1 MCKKHLLTFPSLIA
15 HYKIIHLL
23 GPHSSYTC
31 IENDCTQSFQTLSS
45 FKKHF
50 IKKHNIEIHLDKTE
64 LNNEILINDNIV
76 SFCDVQ
82 MVSNEVSN
90 DETFKKF
97 QNVPKIPAIP
107 VVKEIDINKSIEQLH
122 MSAVSFTLSL
132 HNNNN
137 FCRSDVLNI
146 INDIEDKIIKP
157 ITSLLEGVT
166 QSEIADPLVLS
177 KFSKITSAILG
188 SFNLCKT
195 EYLLT
200 KCLTTNELL
209 CDTLHQFTINNEIH
223 LISHNGH
230 TMYDEKTTKGVLMPL
245 KYQFK
250 KYFELNNNLN
260 IQLKRYN
267 NLINYPVS
275 DENCHM
281 TNFIQG
287 SLWKEKIA
295 LYHNKIVVPFFM
307 YIDDFEIN
315 NPLGSKSMKHAVS
328 AVYYSFPLNEQSS
341 KLNNIFL
348 AALLKSHDLK
358 SYGNDL
364 CFKQLVEEFNSL
376 EKNGILIY
384 TPDGPKTVHFI
395 LGLIIGDNLGL
406 NSVCDFGKSFAANYF
421 CRFCKAHKT
430 LTHTLSEEDPT
441 LIRNIENYT
450 QDVEIN
456 DFSQTGI
463 SQNSI
468 LNNINCFHVTKNFC
482 VDVMHDIFEGISH
495 YNMCH
500 IINYYTETL
509 KILTLDTLNFRKQH
523 FNYGELE
530 QQNLSLPIEKH
541 HLSKFHLKMS
551 ARQMMCFIHFFPLM
565 IGDLIPVDDEIW
577 IFFLNFLEII
587 EILLSHE
594 LTQQSSVPRLKFLIN
609 KHNSNYIL
617 YFNDNLKPKHHILT
631 HYPSII
637 LKSGPPRHFWCFRY
651 EAKHKEL
658 KMYAR
663 AITSRKNICLTL
675 AKKYS
680 FKFAHFLLNQ
690 QNNKD
695 FIVFDKY
702 KINSDLEFLSNI
714 LSMPYTNITSF
725 SKINFKGT
733 NYKIGSYVTCY
744 KHNLCLYKILEIVIV
759 QNSAVSFIVDQIQLN
774 SYNSHM
780 RAYEVSKNQSRPSK
794 ILISIEEFSSPPID
808 INQVTHGKLM
818 IRLKDYF

>member
-1 MCKKHLLTFPSLIA
+1 MADELHRPARKIFHRRSVVRRLIDDLWQA
-15 HYKIIHLL
+15 A
-23 GPHSSYTC
+23 
-31 IENDCTQSFQTLSS
+31 Q
-45 FKKHF
+45 
-50 IKKHNIEIHLDKTE
+50 
-64 LNNEILINDNIV
+64 
-76 SFCDVQ
+76 
-82 MVSNEVSN
+82 
-90 DETFKKF
+90 
-97 QNVPKIPAIP
+97 
-107 VVKEIDINKSIEQLH
+107 KEIK
-122 MSAVSFTLSL
+122 T
-132 HNNNN
+132 
-137 FCRSDVLNI
+137 
-146 INDIEDKIIKP
+146 P

-177 KFSKITSAILG
+177 KFSKITSAI
-188 SFNLCKT
+188 
-195 EYLLT
+195 
-200 KCLTTNELL
+200 
-209 CDTLHQFTINNEIH
+209 
-223 LISHNGH
+223 
-230 TMYDEKTTKGVLMPL
+230 
-245 KYQFK
+245 
-250 KYFELNNNLN
+250 
-260 IQLKRYN
+260 
-267 NLINYPVS
+267 S
-275 DENCHM
+275 DENCNM

-315 NPLGSKSMKHAVS
+315 NPLGSKSMKHAIS

-376 EKNGILIY
+376 EKNGILIN

-523 FNYGELE
+523 FNYGKLE
-530 QQNLSLPIEKH
+530 QQNLSPPIEKH

-565 IGDLIPVDDEIW
+565 I
-577 IFFLNFLEII
+577 
-587 EILLSHE
+587 
-594 LTQQSSVPRLKFLIN
+594 
-609 KHNSNYIL
+609 
-617 YFNDNLKPKHHILT
+617 
-631 HYPSII
+631 
-637 LKSGPPRHFWCFRY
+637 
-651 EAKHKEL
+651 
-658 KMYAR
+658 
-663 AITSRKNICLTL
+663 
-675 AKKYS
+675 
-680 FKFAHFLLNQ
+680 
-690 QNNKD
+690 
-695 FIVFDKY
+695 
-702 KINSDLEFLSNI
+702 
-714 LSMPYTNITSF
+714 
-725 SKINFKGT
+725 
-733 NYKIGSYVTCY
+733 
-744 KHNLCLYKILEIVIV
+744 V
-759 QNSAVSFIVDQIQLN
+759 QNIAISFIVDQIQLD

-780 RAYEVSKNQSRPSK
+780 RAYEVSLNQNRPSK
-794 ILISIEEFSSPPID
+794 SLISIEEFSSPPID
-808 INQVTHGKLM
+808 INQVIFCVTNAK
-818 IRLKDYF
+818 YE